1 MDTKVINGIR
11 SLGIDMIKSAGTG
24 HPGVVLSMAP
34 TFYTLFGKHLNFNK
48 EDGKWINR
56 DRFVLSAGHASA
68 LLYST
73 LFYAGFPIEIE
84 DLKKWRVRKGKLA
97 GHPELNKQIGVEV
110 TTGLLGEGFGTA
122 VGIAIAQEYLQN
134 VLNRDIIN
142 NYTYAFVSDGDLME
156 GISYEAASLAGELK
170 LGHLIV
176 LYDSN
181 KVSLDGSTKGVF
193 GEDIQK
199 RFEAMGWHTE
209 TVMNAEDYITIDKT
223 IEKVKMVTDKPS
235 LIEIKSII
243 GIGTSIQGTN
253 KVHSGPL
260 SDEDMELV
268 KDKMNMTKVP
278 FHVSKDA
285 ITYFREMIDK
295 RTSEVYNNWV
305 SKYNSV
311 IEYNESLKNVLI
323 SLEEK
328 NKRIN
333 IKNLKINF
341 DLNMKEDLRDTNNNL
356 INVIAKLNPLLICGS
371 ADISTSTRVY
381 LNDLKE
387 FNSDKHGRNIKF
399 GVRERAMASICNGLA
414 LSDLRPI
421 CSTFL
426 AFSDYMKPSIRMTSL
441 MNLPVTYIFTH
452 DSIKIGP
459 DGPTH
464 EPVEQLGNLRS
475 IPNMYVFRPGD
486 VNELVS
492 CWDIITNKKIP
503 SSLVLC
509 KEEKGIIPGTSIEGA
524 LKGAYIVKKEEGR
537 LSGILIATGSEL
549 ETAIQI
555 SEELKSRGLYIRVV
569 SMPCMEIFN
578 NQDKE
583 YKESL
588 LPIGAKTIVIEAS
601 NDSKWNEF
609 VYNKKYL
616 LTINDFGISAL
627 KEEVLEYFDY
637 NLDSLVERV
646 EKLLK

>member
-1 MDTKVINGIR
+1 M
-11 SLGIDMIKSAGTG
+11 
-24 HPGVVLSMAP
+24 
-34 TFYTLFGKHLNFNK
+34 
-48 EDGKWINR
+48 
-56 DRFVLSAGHASA
+56 
-68 LLYST
+68 
-73 LFYAGFPIEIE
+73 
-84 DLKKWRVRKGKLA
+84 
-97 GHPELNKQIGVEV
+97 
-110 TTGLLGEGFGTA
+110 
-122 VGIAIAQEYLQN
+122 
-134 VLNRDIIN
+134 
-142 NYTYAFVSDGDLME
+142 
-156 GISYEAASLAGELK
+156 
-170 LGHLIV
+170 
-176 LYDSN
+176 
-181 KVSLDGSTKGVF
+181 
-193 GEDIQK
+193 
-199 RFEAMGWHTE
+199 
-209 TVMNAEDYITIDKT
+209 
-223 IEKVKMVTDKPS
+223 
-235 LIEIKSII
+235 
-243 GIGTSIQGTN
+243 
-253 KVHSGPL
+253 
-260 SDEDMELV
+260 
-268 KDKMNMTKVP
+268 
-278 FHVSKDA
+278 
-285 ITYFREMIDK
+285 
-295 RTSEVYNNWV
+295 
-305 SKYNSV
+305 
-311 IEYNESLKNVLI
+311 
-323 SLEEK
+323 
-328 NKRIN
+328 
-333 IKNLKINF
+333 
-341 DLNMKEDLRDTNNNL
+341 
-356 INVIAKLNPLLICGS
+356 
-371 ADISTSTRVY
+371 
-381 LNDLKE
+381 KE